1 MAEGEV
7 SRLGLHSWSETLQE
21 RTIHFQALR
30 LEGQVMIWVGEEAVL
45 GCLAMAVPVAD
56 CPSTQVIGSN
66 DQSLQLSSRL
76 AKKLSKQVLVS
87 FNLEDDI
94 MFTPMVVSRLMK
106 EIKEKPDKF

>member
-1 MAEGEV
+1 M
-7 SRLGLHSWSETLQE
+7 SRLGLHEWSETLQE
-21 RTIHFQALR
+21 RTIYFQVLR

-45 GCLAMAVPVAD
+45 GCLAMAVPVVD

-66 DQSLQLSSRL
+66 DQSLQLSSQL

-94 MFTPMVVSRLMK
+94 MFTPMVVGRLMK